1 MPWDRLGLQVG
12 AAVGRR
18 AEAEKIIAATRARFA
33 EAQDE
38 NPRFEGKTAVLVDP
52 APDGGV
58 YTFAT
63 NDVRT
68 RFLGDLGLGQPP
80 AIKDL
85 FHSTFYTQISA
96 ERLDLLDSA
105 DLLVVA
111 STSPDASRKL
121 AATPTFR
128 RLDLVRRKRMVTI
141 TDRDV
146 ADAMTYST
154 VLSIPYQLDH
164 LVPQLAT
171 ALAT

>member
-1 MPWDRLGLQVG
+1 M
-12 AAVGRR
+12 
-18 AEAEKIIAATRARFA
+18 
-33 EAQDE
+33 
-38 NPRFEGKTAVLVDP
+38 
-52 APDGGV
+52 
-58 YTFAT
+58 
-63 NDVRT
+63 RT

-85 FHSTFYTQISA
+85 FHSTFYTQVSA

-171 ALAT
+171 ALAA